1 MSKNSDVKKRSI
13 SLSDKNSVGMKR
25 GIFDDPITRAQAVW
39 ELCLPAS
46 IRKIPNA
53 RQRLIAALENAIQ
66 SQPARLRS
74 DVELQDDQKK
84 ALEKITTQLAS
95 FMESVGCPADRH
107 MYAAIWLRMLREAG
121 CAVDRS
127 AYQRLGEWRLQHEAQ
142 GAVVFVNTSE
152 QLERLKV
159 SSEGSKL
166 AAYSVEELILGAPTK
181 SSSLWPYNKNWQLH
195 IEPRLAITGSS
206 PTGPKKAPSTKKRD
220 SRPKR
225 KTLDEYK
232 QICGAG
238 VIDHLLKALHK
249 ESRSGRNFVIA
260 QGGDCFTTELS
271 ASDLLIELRRHQPRA
286 LTGSDST
293 LRKAFAAFLSMP
305 RGRPQKK
312 APAPKKH
319 R

>member
-1 MSKNSDVKKRSI
+1 MPKNIDVKKRSI
-13 SLSDKNSVGMKR
+13 TSNDKNSEGMKR
-25 GIFDDPITRAQAVW
+25 GNFDTPIARAEAVW
-39 ELCLPAS
+39 ELCLPTS

-53 RQRLIAALENAIQ
+53 HQRLIAALESSIQ
-66 SQPARLRS
+66 GQPARLRS
-74 DVELQDDQKK
+74 DLELQDDQKK
-84 ALEKITTQLAS
+84 ALEKITTQLAA
-95 FMESVGCPADRH
+95 FMESIDCPAGRN
-107 MYAAIWLRMLREAG
+107 MYAVIWLRMLREAG

-142 GAVVFVNTSE
+142 GAVVFVSPSE
-152 QLERLKV
+152 ARERLKV
-159 SSEGSKL
+159 SPKGNKL
-166 AAYSVEELILGAPTK
+166 AAYSVEELLLGAIK
-181 SSSLWPYNKNWQLH
+181 SSRLWPYNKNWQLQ
-195 IEPRLAITGSS
+195 IEPRLATTGNS
-206 PTGPKKAPSTKKRD
+206 PTVTKKTPSTKKRD

-238 VIDHLLKALHK
+238 VIDHLLIALHK

-260 QGGDCFTTELS
+260 QGGDRFTTELS

-305 RGRPQKK
+305 RGRPPKK
-312 APAPKKH
+312 VPVPKKH

>member
-13 SLSDKNSVGMKR
+13 ALSDQNSAEMKR

-66 SQPARLRS
+66 GQPARLRS

-84 ALEKITTQLAS
+84 ALEKITTQLAA

-127 AYQRLGEWRLQHEAQ
+127 AYQRLGEWRLQREAQ

-159 SSEGSKL
+159 SPEGNKL
-166 AAYSVEELILGAPTK
+166 AAYSVEELLLGAIK
-181 SSSLWPYNKNWQLH
+181 SSRLWPNNKNWQLH
-195 IEPRLAITGSS
+195 IEPRLATTSSS
-206 PTGPKKAPSTKKRD
+206 PTVPKKAPPTKKRN
-220 SRPKR
+220 SRTKR
-225 KTLDEYK
+225 KTLDDYK
-232 QICGAG
+232 QACGAG
-238 VIDHLLKALHK
+238 VIENLLKVLHK
-249 ESRSGRNFVIA
+249 ESRSGRNFVIS
-260 QGGDCFTTELS
+260 QREDHFTTELS
-271 ASDLLIELRRHQPRA
+271 ASELLVELRRHQPRA
-286 LTGSDST
+286 LTGADST

>member
-1 MSKNSDVKKRSI
+1 MPKNIDVKKRSI
-13 SLSDKNSVGMKR
+13 TSNDKNSEGMKR
-25 GIFDDPITRAQAVW
+25 GTFDAPIARAEAVW
-39 ELCLPAS
+39 ELCLPTS

-53 RQRLIAALENAIQ
+53 HRRLIAALESSIQ
-66 SQPARLRS
+66 GQPARLRS

-84 ALEKITTQLAS
+84 ALEKITAQLAA

-107 MYAAIWLRMLREAG
+107 MYAAIWLRMLREAN

-127 AYQRLGEWRLQHEAQ
+127 AYQRLGEWRLQREAQ
-142 GAVVFVNTSE
+142 GAVVFMNTSE
-152 QLERLKV
+152 ELERLKV
-159 SSEGSKL
+159 SPEGNKL
-166 AAYSVEELILGAPTK
+166 AAYSVEELLLGAIK
-181 SSSLWPYNKNWQLH
+181 SSRLWPYNKNWQLH
-195 IEPRLAITGSS
+195 IEPRLATTGSS
-206 PTGPKKAPSTKKRD
+206 PTATKKAPSTKKRD

-260 QGGDCFTTELS
+260 QGDDRFTTELS

-286 LTGSDST
+286 LTGADST

-305 RGRPQKK
+305 RGRPPKK
-312 APAPKKH
+312 VPVPKKH